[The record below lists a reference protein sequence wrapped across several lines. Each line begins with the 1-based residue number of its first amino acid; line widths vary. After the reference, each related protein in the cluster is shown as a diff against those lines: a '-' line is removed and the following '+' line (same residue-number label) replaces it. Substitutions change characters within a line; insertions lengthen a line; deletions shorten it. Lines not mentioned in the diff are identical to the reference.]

1 MESPRIFSSG
11 SFSLPPSSKLPLL
24 ISLQSKAASRFS
36 GDLKGPTPRSGARV
50 GLFLG
55 VCMCVVY
62 TNDTA
67 PGLAETHEGRRE
79 GANVHVKDAG
89 F

>member
-1 MESPRIFSSG
+1 MKRRITESPRIFSSG

-62 TNDTA
+62 TTL
-67 PGLAETHEGRRE
+67 PLALRRLTKEG
-79 GANVHVKDAG
+79 GKVLMCT
-89 F
+89 